1 MPAYR
6 MSRPGRA
13 QAPTRSRSLD
23 SAPYR
28 VMART
33 ERDVVHVC
41 LFGEVAIDTV
51 GQIREQLKTSTA
63 GAKRVVLDLSGVT
76 FLDSTGLQMVLET
89 DAAARADRW
98 ELRLIGA
105 PADVQ
110 RVFDLTGVRAR
121 LPFLTARQLSALLA
135 TPGDAPA

>member
-1 MPAYR
+1 
-6 MSRPGRA
+6 
-13 QAPTRSRSLD
+13 
-23 SAPYR
+23 
-28 VMART
+28 MART

-41 LFGEVAIDTV
+41 LFGEVVFDTV

-76 FLDSTGLQMVLET
+76 FLDSAGVHMALET
-89 DAAARADRW
+89 DAAARADGW

-110 RVFDLTGVRAR
+110 RVFDLTGARAR
-121 LPFLTARQLSALLA
+121 LPFLTARQLSVLLA
-135 TPGDAPA
+135 TPGDAPAQRTRRSNRAGPPARGWSAG